1 MDLKIINMKKVTF
14 LLLTIFTVATLYS
27 QSYEIDF
34 AGTGDTTIV
43 DSVQVK
49 NLNQE
54 TSITLMGNDILQ
66 LNVNPPDGNAI
77 DYTTSDFGS
86 LQVYP
91 NPMSE
96 QATIKFFVNT
106 CGNVR
111 VAVYDLSGKTVGQS
125 TQFLLTGNHTYSIKG
140 LSQGIYLVQVN
151 EQNDTYVAK
160 LASMNNLKEEVK
172 IVYDC
177 SENIALNKN
186 QSRDRLLKSAT
197 STIEMSYNEG
207 DRLLFT
213 GMSGNYATIVT
224 DVPTGDKTITFD
236 FINCMDAD
244 SNYYPVVII
253 GTQTWMAKNLKTTK
267 YNDNTSIQG
276 VTDNTTWANS
286 TTPAYCWYHN
296 NEAIYKNLYGALYN
310 WHTVDT
316 GNFCPVGWHV
326 PSDDEW
332 KTLEMYMGMS
342 QSDADAQ
349 NWRGADE
356 GIGGKL
362 KESGTE
368 HWASP
373 NTGATNESGFS
384 ALPSGFRHF
393 NDGSYWDL
401 RKYAAFW
408 SSTEY
413 SSNSA
418 WYRTLYFYRSDIE
431 RYYDSKGFGGSVRC
445 VKD

>member
-1 MDLKIINMKKVTF
+1 MDLKIINMKKIIF

-43 DSVQVK
+43 DSVWVN
-49 NLNQE
+49 NLNQDN
-54 TSITLMGNDILQ
+54 SITLMGDDILQ
-66 LNVNPPDGNAI
+66 LNIPVNVI
-77 DYTTSDFGS
+77 DYTTSDFRS

-91 NPMSE
+91 NPMTK
-96 QATIKFFVNT
+96 QTTIKFFVNT
-106 CGNVR
+106 SGNVR
-111 VAVYDLSGKTVGQS
+111 VAVYDLSGRAVVQS
-125 TQFLLTGNHTYSIKG
+125 TQFLLKGNHTYSIKG
-140 LSQGIYLVQVN
+140 LSQGIYLVKVY

-160 LASMNNLKEEVK
+160 LASLNNLKEEVE
-172 IVYDC
+172 IVYDA
-177 SENIALNKN
+177 SENIALNKT
-186 QSRDRLLKSAT
+186 QPRVGLLKSAT
-197 STIEMSYNEG
+197 SNIEMPYNKG

-224 DVPTGDKTITFD
+224 DVPTGNKTITFD

-253 GTQTWMAKNLKTTK
+253 GTQTWMAENLKTTR
-267 YNDNTSIQG
+267 YNDNTKIPSAA
-276 VTDNTTWANS
+276 ANS
-286 TTPAYCWYHN
+286 IWASTNTPAYCWYN
-296 NEAIYKNLYGALYN
+296 NNGAAYKNLYGALYN
-310 WHTVDT
+310 WYTVDT

-326 PSDDEW
+326 ASDDEW
-332 KTLEMYMGMS
+332 KTLEMYLGMS

-362 KESGTE
+362 KEIGTG
-368 HWASP
+368 HWVSP

-384 ALPSGFRHF
+384 ALPGGFRHF
-393 NDGSYWDL
+393 NDGSYVDL

-418 WYRTLYFYRSDIE
+418 WYRTQYFIRSDIE
-431 RYYDSKGFGGSVRC
+431 RYYDSKKFGGSVRC

>member
-1 MDLKIINMKKVTF
+1 MKKITF

-34 AGTGDTTIV
+34 AGTGDTTVI
-43 DSVQVK
+43 DSVKVK
-49 NLNQE
+49 NLNQN

-66 LNVNPPDGNAI
+66 LNIPVNVI
-77 DYTTSDFGS
+77 DYTTSDFES

-91 NPMSE
+91 NPMTE

-106 CGNVR
+106 SGNIR
-111 VAVYDLSGKTVGQS
+111 VAVYDLSGRTVGQS
-125 TQFLLTGNHTYSIKG
+125 TQFLLAGNHTYSIKG

-151 EQNDTYVAK
+151 VQNHTYVAK
-160 LASMNNLKEEVK
+160 LASLNSLKEEVE
-172 IVYDC
+172 IVYDV
-177 SENIALNKN
+177 SENIAPNKN
-186 QSRDRLLKSAT
+186 QPWVRLLKSAT
-197 STIEMSYNEG
+197 STVGMLYNEG
-207 DRLLFT
+207 ERLLFT
-213 GMSGNYATIVT
+213 GMSGNYTTIVT
-224 DVPTGDKTITFD
+224 DVPTGNKTITFD

-267 YNDNTSIQG
+267 YNDNKAIPL
-276 VTDNTTWANS
+276 VTNNTTWANT
-286 TTPAYCWYHN
+286 TTPAYCWYNN
-296 NEAIYKNLYGALYN
+296 NEAAYKNLYGALYN

-332 KTLEMYMGMS
+332 KTLEMYLGMS

-349 NWRGADE
+349 GWRGKDE
-356 GIGGKL
+356 GIGGNL
-362 KESGTE
+362 KERGTE

-373 NTGATNESGFS
+373 NIGATNESGFS
-384 ALPSGFRHF
+384 ALPGGLRHF
-393 NDGSYWDL
+393 NDGSYMDL

-418 WYRTLYFYRSDIE
+418 WYRTQYFIRSDIE
-431 RYYDSKGFGGSVRC
+431 RYYDSKKFGGSVRC

>member
-1 MDLKIINMKKVTF
+1 MDLKIINMKKIIF

-43 DSVQVK
+43 DSVWVN
-49 NLNQE
+49 NLNQDN
-54 TSITLMGNDILQ
+54 SITLMGDDILQ
-66 LNVNPPDGNAI
+66 LNIPVNVI
-77 DYTTSDFGS
+77 DYTTSDFRS

-91 NPMSE
+91 NPMTK
-96 QATIKFFVNT
+96 QTTIKFFVNT
-106 CGNVR
+106 SGNVR
-111 VAVYDLSGKTVGQS
+111 VAVYDLSGRAVVQS
-125 TQFLLTGNHTYSIKG
+125 TQFLLKGNHTYSIKG
-140 LSQGIYLVQVN
+140 LSQGIYLVKVY

-160 LASMNNLKEEVK
+160 LASLNNLKEEVE
-172 IVYDC
+172 IVYDG

-186 QSRDRLLKSAT
+186 QPQVRLLKSAT
-197 STIEMSYNEG
+197 STKEMSYNEG

-253 GTQTWMAKNLKTTK
+253 GTQTWMAENLKTTK
-267 YNDNTSIQG
+267 YNDNTKIPA
-276 VTDNTTWANS
+276 VTINTTWANT
-286 TTPAYCWYHN
+286 TTPAYCWYN
-296 NEAIYKNLYGALYN
+296 NNGAAYKNLYGALYN
-310 WHTVDT
+310 WYTVDN
-316 GNFCPVGWHV
+316 GNICPVGWHV
-326 PSDDEW
+326 PGDDEW
-332 KTLEMYMGMS
+332 KTLEMYLGMS

-362 KESGTE
+362 KERGTE
-368 HWASP
+368 HWVRP

-384 ALPSGFRHF
+384 SLPGGFRHF

-413 SSNSA
+413 STNSA
-418 WYRTLYFYRSDIE
+418 WYRTQYFIRSDIE
-431 RYYDSKGFGGSVRC
+431 RYYDNKKFGGSVRC